1 MGGCSC
7 SLSMFFPQMT
17 ALISFT
23 FWSLLLRRSQ
33 ALAKALKV
41 NTTVR
46 IISMKHNDIGTEGA
60 KAWPVPGSNCFHGV
74 SCFCNPLHAMPCL
87 CQVFLTGGCS
97 LNMLNSFCRNPNTCA
112 IPNHCTCFFPVWVWS
127 GEHSN
132 SWSIEPYMHRTCMKH
147 GPKTTVPLKPL

>member
-74 SCFCNPLHAMPCL
+74 SCFCNPLQAMPCL

-97 LNMLNSFCRNPNTCA
+97 LNMLNSFRWQCQPWFLLT
-112 IPNHCTCFFPVWVWS
+112 PWS
-127 GEHSN
+127 LLLHSGPGRGFEGEQFC
-132 SWSIEPYMHRTCMKH
+132 WSHQHETQWHWHR
-147 GPKTTVPLKPL
+147 GS